1 MPAYMEK
8 GISEGRLGDKTP
20 ERGGFYRKSG
30 KETLALD
37 PKTGSHA
44 PLKRPA
50 PIEFVEKMKSLNHVG
65 CYREAMAVLRE
76 ARGADAD
83 LCRRVVLGYVSYGL
97 GRVGEV
103 AASAADVDSIMSNG
117 FNWAPPTAIVDLLGA
132 RETIA
137 MLTGLGLAV
146 PPVVEQ
152 AAASGAKMFSGGVL
166 EYGRAFVG

>member
-1 MPAYMEK
+1 M
-8 GISEGRLGDKTP
+8 
-20 ERGGFYRKSG
+20 
-30 KETLALD
+30 LD

-44 PLKRPA
+44 PLAPA
-50 PIEFVEKMKSLNHVG
+50 AKIEFVEKMKSLNHVG
-65 CYREAMAVLRE
+65 RYREAMAVLRE

-97 GRVGEV
+97 NRVGEV

-117 FNWAPPTAIVDLLGA
+117 FNWAPPTAIVDLIGA

-137 MLTGLGLAV
+137 LLNNLKLAV
-146 PPVVEQ
+146 PPVLEH
-152 AAASGAKMFSGGVL
+152 AARDGAKMFQGGLL